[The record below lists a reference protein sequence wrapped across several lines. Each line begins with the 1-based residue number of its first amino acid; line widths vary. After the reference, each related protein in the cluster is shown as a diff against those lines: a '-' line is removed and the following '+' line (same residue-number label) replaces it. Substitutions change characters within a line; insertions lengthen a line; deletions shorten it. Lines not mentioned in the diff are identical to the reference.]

1 MSALLPLLIEISELT
16 DRSSAAWVDDVRVGT
31 CTLMRHVLSHDNPLH
46 SFTVHDSRREDC
58 VSICL
63 RMAELAGGADDGLEL
78 LSERTFTGVEAF
90 VITVENALATV
101 YTYFHFHNRHKFFGD
116 IIVVSETLLVSGSRY
131 T

>member
-31 CTLMRHVLSHDNPLH
+31 CTLMRHVLSHDSPLH

-63 RMAELAGGADDGLEL
+63 RMAALVGADDGLEL
-78 LSERTFTGVEAF
+78 TRTLRARLQCLTSRFICASLHANQGALVRSVGRREAR
-90 VITVENALATV
+90 ESLA
-101 YTYFHFHNRHKFFGD
+101 RQMKM
-116 IIVVSETLLVSGSRY
+116 
-131 T
+131 